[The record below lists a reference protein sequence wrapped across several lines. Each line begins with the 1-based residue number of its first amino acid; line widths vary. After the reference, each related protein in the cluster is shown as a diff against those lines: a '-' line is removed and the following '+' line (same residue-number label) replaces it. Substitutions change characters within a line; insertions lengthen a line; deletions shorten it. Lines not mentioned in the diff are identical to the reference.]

1 MSDNPENSGAAP
13 VVILV
18 EPAHP
23 GNIGMV
29 CRAMANFG
37 AHELRLVNPCA
48 HCHPE
53 AHKFAVFASDL
64 LGQARLFTSLEEA
77 IADLEITFAATRR
90 AGRLRGELT
99 PVGEMGALFD
109 SLSHSGRAGFVFG
122 REDAGLTT
130 AEVSLC
136 THAVTIPS
144 AGALGSLNLS
154 QAVVVFL
161 HEAFKLRGI
170 TPERSGTPEVASQGE
185 MNGMFAEMESVL
197 SRVAFVNPARPEAV
211 LHPLRSIIRRARPTS
226 GEVGLLRGMW
236 SQFAWSVRDW
246 RGARKGESRQSDEG

>member
-1 MSDNPENSGAAP
+1 MSANPENPGAAP

-64 LGQARLFTSLEEA
+64 LGQARILASLEEA
-77 IADLEITFAATRR
+77 IADLTITFAATRR

-109 SLSHSGRAGFVFG
+109 SLSPSGRAGFVFG

-130 AEVSLC
+130 AEVNLC

-144 AGALGSLNLS
+144 AGAQGSLNLA

-161 HEAFKLRGI
+161 HEAFKLRSVALEKTG
-170 TPERSGTPEVASQGE
+170 SAEVASQGE
-185 MNGMFAEMESVL
+185 VNGMFAEMESVL
-197 SRVAFVNPARPEAV
+197 SRVAFVNSARPEAV
-211 LHPLRSIIRRARPTS
+211 LHPLRSLFRRARPTS
-226 GEVGLLRGMW
+226 EEVGLLRGMW
-236 SQFAWSVRDW
+236 SQLAWSVRDW
-246 RGARKGESRQSDEG
+246 RGARKGGSSQ

>member
-1 MSDNPENSGAAP
+1 
-13 VVILV
+13 
-18 EPAHP
+18 
-23 GNIGMV
+23 MV

-37 AHELRLVNPCA
+37 ACELRLVNPCA

-64 LGQARLFTSLEEA
+64 LGQARLFPSLEEA

-90 AGRLRGELT
+90 SGRLRGELT

-109 SLSHSGRAGFVFG
+109 SLSPSGRVGFVFG

-144 AGALGSLNLS
+144 AGTQGSLNLA
-154 QAVVVFL
+154 QAAVVFL
-161 HEAFKLRGI
+161 HEAFKLRSRAPGKSSSA
-170 TPERSGTPEVASQGE
+170 EAASQGE
-185 MNGMFAEMESVL
+185 VNGMFAEMESVL
-197 SRVAFVNPARPEAV
+197 SRIAFVNPARPEAV
-211 LHPLRSIIRRARPTS
+211 LHPLRSLFRRARPTS
-226 GEVGLLRGMW
+226 EEVGLLRGMW
-236 SQFAWSVRDW
+236 SQLAWSIRDW
-246 RGARKGESRQSDEG
+246 RGARKGEPSQ